1 MKSWFS
7 KPAHQ
12 DSTDLPLYKRRG
24 RFLGEAE
31 RALFDCLQR
40 VLGQAYHVFVKV
52 KLSDL
57 VEPQVESGNRV
68 HQLHWIKV
76 HRQTI
81 DFLICRKHDMAPLV
95 AIRVLPRT
103 DYARRGISSHDVID
117 TVLRDI
123 GLPRI
128 TLSEKK
134 RYDPDDL
141 KKKLKVAMA
150 ENQDGA
156 PAAGAFGR
164 GDAPP
169 KSTPN
174 QSR

>member
-1 MKSWFS
+1 MRSWFS

-12 DSTDLPLYKRRG
+12 DSTDLPLYKRR
-24 RFLGEAE
+24 RCFLRESD

-52 KLSDL
+52 KLSEL
-57 VEPQVESGNRV
+57 VEPQVETGNRV

-95 AIRVLPRT
+95 AIRLLSKKE
-103 DYARRGISSHDVID
+103 YAQRGLSAHDVMD
-117 TVLRDI
+117 SVLRDI

-128 TLSEKK
+128 TLTGRKS
-134 RYDPDDL
+134 YDLEDL
-141 KKKLKVAMA
+141 KKKLKIAMA
-150 ENQDGA
+150 EYQD
-156 PAAGAFGR
+156 PAA
-164 GDAPP
+164 APGTSDGGCP
-169 KSTPN
+169 RTSAPN
-174 QSR
+174 

>member
-12 DSTDLPLYKRRG
+12 DSTDLPLYKRRS
-24 RFLGEAE
+24 RFLREADQ
-31 RALFDCLQR
+31 ALFACLQR

-52 KLSDL
+52 KLSEL
-57 VEPQVESGNRV
+57 VEPQVETGNRV

-76 HRQTI
+76 HRQTV
-81 DFLICRKHDMAPLV
+81 DFLICRNHDMVPLV

-103 DYARRGISSHDVID
+103 DYARRGISSHDVMD

-134 RYDPDDL
+134 RYGPDDL
-141 KKKLKVAMA
+141 KKKLKMAMA
-150 ENQDGA
+150 ENQYRA
-156 PAAGAFGR
+156 SAAG
-164 GDAPP
+164 DSPQNT
-169 KSTPN
+169 TP
-174 QSR
+174 

>member
-12 DSTDLPLYKRRG
+12 DSTDLPLYRRRG
-24 RFLGEAE
+24 RFLRDAD
-31 RALFDCLQR
+31 RALFDCLQQL
-40 VLGQAYHVFVKV
+40 VGTAYHVFVKV
-52 KLSDL
+52 KLSEL

-76 HRQTI
+76 HRQTV

-95 AIRVLPRT
+95 AIRVLPRA
-103 DYARRGISSHDVID
+103 DYARRGLSAHDVID

-150 ENQDGA
+150 ENQDRA
-156 PAAGAFGR
+156 PAPGR
-164 GDAPP
+164 PGSGHTPRTPAPE
-169 KSTPN
+169 
-174 QSR
+174 